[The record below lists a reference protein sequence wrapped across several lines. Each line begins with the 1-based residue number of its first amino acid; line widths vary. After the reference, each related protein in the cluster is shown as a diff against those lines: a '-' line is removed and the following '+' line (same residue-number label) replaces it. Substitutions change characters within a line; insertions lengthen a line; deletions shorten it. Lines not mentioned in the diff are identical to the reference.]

1 MKALALAISL
11 SVASPALA
19 QVRVSVDLPSILFP
33 APPRLV
39 VVEPGIQVVEDHD
52 EEVFFVD
59 NYYWHRRN
67 GRWFR
72 TATHNGGWVL
82 VEPSLVPGRIVSYAP
97 GRFRHWHGPHHGSEV
112 IVNPPGPGR
121 IKVKVRH

>member
-1 MKALALAISL
+1 MKTLALALSL
-11 SVASPALA
+11 AVAAPAFA
-19 QVRVSVDLPSILFP
+19 QARVVVDVPNILFP

-67 GRWFR
+67 GHWFR
-72 TATHNGGWVL
+72 TATHNGGWVA
-82 VEPSLVPGRIVSYAP
+82 VEAGLVPPRIVAYAP
-97 GRFRHWHGPHHGSEV
+97 GRYRHWRGPHTSTV
-112 IVNPPGPGR
+112 VVNPPGPGR
-121 IKVKVRH
+121 VRVKIRH